1 MTLQTDPQYKLRLPP
16 ELKEKIVASS
26 KEHNR
31 SMNADIVARLEET
44 FKPVNP
50 SSLGL
55 TSEQLE
61 QLAAQAGKAYMLVI
75 ANKIKDLP
83 EEEGNRQLR
92 NLIKEISS

>member
-1 MTLQTDPQYKLRLPP
+1 MSGNLGVEYKMRLSEDLRNRI
-16 ELKEKIVASS
+16 KESAKQ
-26 KEHNR
+26 HNR
-31 SMNADIVARLEET
+31 SMNQDIVARLEES

-55 TSEQLE
+55 TSQQLE

-92 NLIKEISS
+92 NLIKEFTS

>member
-1 MTLQTDPQYKLRLPP
+1 MGENKYPDFRIRIPP
-16 ELKEKIVASS
+16 ELKEQIRQSA
-26 KEHNR
+26 EQNNR
-31 SMNADIVARLEET
+31 SMGADIILRLEES

-55 TSEQLE
+55 TSQQLE

-92 NLIKEISS
+92 NLIKEFTL

>member
-1 MTLQTDPQYKLRLPP
+1 MSGNLGVEYKMRLSEDLRNRI
-16 ELKEKIVASS
+16 KESAKQ
-26 KEHNR
+26 HNR
-31 SMNADIVARLEET
+31 SMNQDIVARLEES

-55 TSEQLE
+55 TSQQLE

-92 NLIKEISS
+92 NLIKEFSS